1 MLLTVGNIAVIPERP
16 PDRSKA
22 TAPVITGVGEARIF
36 GPDKRQR
43 AFPTGSRLVL
53 DGDRAHVIVPGEPV
67 CSYLCPALDRQVVG
81 SAFNLEGQPRVTRVT
96 NTIQQAMIGRCVRYR
111 AVATTTEPITQMGF
125 TYAGPTTAWETASAG
140 DPVDDWA
147 ANERYTQTITS
158 SWTNGTGA
166 PQNMAAMALANA
178 TSPPVAGT
186 TYSIIADVYNVP
198 AGDTVAYTWTQHYY
212 GGGTIYATKD
222 GIRYLSSYFYF
233 AGNSVPS
240 TTFSIA
246 ESGVEKI
253 GPKSWTYDPTTAL
266 ADFSSTTCKFYA
278 NNVQNDSGG
287 SITADAIWA
296 YCTGGHVIAK
306 TTISPGVAWAA
317 GDYKDIENI
326 VAFQDGTP

>member
-1 MLLTVGNIAVIPERP
+1 MLLTIGNIAVIPERP

-22 TAPVITGVGEARIF
+22 TAPVIAGVGEARIF
-36 GPDKRQR
+36 GRDKRQR

-53 DGDRAHVIVPGEPV
+53 DGDRAHVTVPGEPV
-67 CSYLCPALDRQVVG
+67 CSYVCPAFDRQVVG
-81 SAFNLEGQPRVTRVT
+81 SVFNLEGQPRVTRVT

-111 AVATTTEPITQMGF
+111 AVATTTEPITHMGF
-125 TYAGPTTAWETASAG
+125 TYAGPTTEIETASAG
-140 DPVDDWA
+140 EPVDDWA
-147 ANERYTQTITS
+147 ANERFSQTITS
-158 SWTNGTGA
+158 SWTNGTGN
-166 PQNMAAMALANA
+166 PQTMAAMSLLNGL
-178 TSPPVAGT
+178 VAGA

-212 GGGTIYATKD
+212 GGGTIYATID
-222 GIRYLSSYFYF
+222 GIRILSHYFF
-233 AGNSVPS
+233 SADNSVPS

-253 GPKSWTYDPTTAL
+253 GPKSWTYDPTTGL

-287 SITADAIWA
+287 SITADEIWA
-296 YCTGGHVIAK
+296 YCTGGQVIAK